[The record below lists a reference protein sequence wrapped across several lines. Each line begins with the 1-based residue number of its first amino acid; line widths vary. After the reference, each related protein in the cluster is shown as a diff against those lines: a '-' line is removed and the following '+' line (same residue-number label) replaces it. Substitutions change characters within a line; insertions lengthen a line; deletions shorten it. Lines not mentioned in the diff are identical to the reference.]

1 MLPMSIEEVQHINK
15 ARVGGSNSF
24 AFLVKKYQQMAYN
37 LAFRIVCDEDDA
49 KDVVQESFI
58 KIWKNMK
65 RYDPKIKFST
75 WMYTIVTNTAIDYL
89 RSAKK
94 RTMIN
99 IDNLGEKL
107 AITNMENE
115 LENKELG
122 QLIKLASDGLTTKQR
137 LVFVLRDLQGL
148 KSEEVSEILKLS
160 ATSIKSNLYHARNN
174 IREKIQHLIR

>member
-1 MLPMSIEEVQHINK
+1 MSIEEIQHINK
-15 ARVGGSNSF
+15 ARNGDSNSF
-24 AFLVKKYQQMAYN
+24 AFLVKKYQQLAYN
-37 LAFRIVCDEDDA
+37 LAFRIVCNEDDA

-65 RYDPKIKFST
+65 RYNSNAKFST

-89 RSAKK
+89 RSVKK
-94 RTMIN
+94 RTMIS
-99 IDNLGEKL
+99 IDNIEERLT
-107 AITNMENE
+107 ITNMENE
-115 LENKELG
+115 LDNRELG
-122 QLIKLASDGLTTKQR
+122 QLIKGASDSLTTKQR

>member
-1 MLPMSIEEVQHINK
+1 MSIEEEQHINK
-15 ARVGGSNSF
+15 ARVGDSNSF
-24 AFLVKKYQQMAYN
+24 AFLVKKYQKLAYN

-58 KIWKNMK
+58 KIWRNMK
-65 RYDPKIKFST
+65 RYDPKTKFST

-89 RSAKK
+89 RSVKK
-94 RTMIN
+94 NTILS
-99 IDNLGEKL
+99 IDNFDEKL
-107 AITNMENE
+107 ANTNVENE

-122 QLIKLASDGLTTKQR
+122 LLIKQASDGLTTKQR

-148 KSEEVSEILKLS
+148 KSDEVGIILKLS

-174 IREKIQHLIR
+174 IREKIQHLIG

>member
-1 MLPMSIEEVQHINK
+1 MLIEEEHHINK
-15 ARVGGSNSF
+15 AKNGDSNSF

-65 RYDPKIKFST
+65 RYDSKAKFST

-89 RSAKK
+89 RTTKK
-94 RTMIN
+94 RAMIN

-107 AITNMENE
+107 SDTNMENE
-115 LENKELG
+115 LENEELG
-122 QLIKLASDGLTTKQR
+122 QIIKMASDGLTTKQR

-148 KSEEVSEILKLS
+148 KSEEVGEILKLS
-160 ATSIKSNLYHARNN
+160 STSIKSNLYHARNN
-174 IREKIQHLIR
+174 IREKIQHLIT